1 MKFSEKLRKAMKEL
15 NLTQAQMVGLIGKS
29 KASISQYLSDKQVP
43 SEVKQREIAVALGL
57 EEDYFSKLD
66 DRVVALPSLEVRNG
80 IIPRLSVM
88 DAAGLMGVSHRT
100 VCIGLQQGVFP
111 WGYGIHTSE
120 HKWVYFINARR
131 FAEIEGISVEGVTNN
146 ESIG

>member
-43 SEVKQREIAVALGL
+43 SEAKQRDIAVALGL

-131 FAEIEGISVEGVTNN
+131 FAEIEGISVEGVGN
-146 ESIG
+146 EEIR

>member
-1 MKFSEKLRKAMKEL
+1 MKFSERLRKAMKEL
-15 NLTQAQMVGLIGKS
+15 NMTQAQMVGLIGKS

-43 SEVKQREIAVALGL
+43 SEAKQRDIAVALGL

>member
-57 EEDYFSKLD
+57 EEDYFSKPS
-66 DRVVALPSLEVRNG
+66 DRTATLPMKKAKEC
-80 IIPRLSVM
+80 IIQRLSVM
-88 DAAGLMGVSHRT
+88 DAARMMGINHQT
-100 VCIGLQQGVFP
+100 VRKGLQQGVFP
-111 WGYGIHTSE
+111 WGYGIKTSE
-120 HKWVYFINARR
+120 HWVSFINAKR
-131 FAEIEGISVEGVTNN
+131 FSEIEGVSVEGVDN
-146 ESIG
+146 EEIR